1 MPQNSGP
8 GENRHILR
16 TSYSHRRTTRR
27 SHSAGGVAYQVAPGN
42 SMGDVQIALIA
53 TNQGERWQLPKG
65 RLEPGEEPL
74 QAAIR
79 EVLEETGLVTEH
91 EAFLKTIEYR
101 YVDTYSR
108 VVPELVIKR
117 VDFYLLRVVG
127 GNLNSNSY
135 EVDDVAWRTPVEA
148 LTQLTFTSEQE
159 CVRLAQEHWK

>member
-1 MPQNSGP
+1 MPQNPRP
-8 GENRHILR
+8 GENRPTLR
-16 TSYSHRRTTRR
+16 TSYSRKRTIRR
-27 SHSAGGVAYQVAPGN
+27 SHSAGGVAYQIAPESGN
-42 SMGDVQIALIA
+42 GTVQIALIA

-74 QAAIR
+74 EAAIR